1 MDFYDISLF
10 NDFNTVALLHSG
22 YDFSIFV
29 GEERFSKIENIVNEY
44 EYQVCML
51 IRTGFTP
58 SDICILMNTSK
69 SSIANVRKKLYKK
82 LTGRNGSSKDFD
94 AYINSL

>member
-1 MDFYDISLF
+1 M
-10 NDFNTVALLHSG
+10 
-22 YDFSIFV
+22 
-29 GEERFSKIENIVNEY
+29 
-44 EYQVCML
+44 CML

-69 SSIANVRKKLYKK
+69 SSVANVRKKLFIK

-94 AYINSL
+94 VYINSL